1 MRLLHGRVRS
11 VKMNKWEALSD
22 VGSIREALDGLKDDD
37 TLYVGYLRKLIENG
51 PEVVRCADC
60 QYFRRY
66 DYFGL
71 PIMYC
76 ERVNKIEKIHVED
89 GYYYMVT
96 EATYCAWGEKKSE

>member
-1 MRLLHGRVRS
+1 
-11 VKMNKWEALSD
+11 MNKWEALSD

-76 ERVNKIEKIHVED
+76 ERVN
-89 GYYYMVT
+89 YMVT